1 MIYSQETIKDKK
13 GTKNVVTD
21 HLSRLTIDSKS
32 DITPIDDYFPNES
45 LLSLSSM
52 PWSDI
57 INFLA
62 SRYLPAQWNAEDKR
76 KFLNEVKNFYLDD
89 PYSNIVL
96 IKYFE
101 DAFPTMR

>member
-1 MIYSQETIKDKK
+1 
-13 GTKNVVTD
+13 
-21 HLSRLTIDSKS
+21 
-32 DITPIDDYFPNES
+32 
-45 LLSLSSM
+45 
-52 PWSDI
+52 
-57 INFLA
+57 
-62 SRYLPAQWNAEDKR
+62 LPAQWNAEDKR